1 MNFVYGRPVR
11 PKEFLGRESE
21 LLTIFNRLRNKESTA
36 IVGEPHIGKTS
47 LLLLIAD
54 RDTREHFLKD
64 DAKKLVVSF
73 KDLQPVSAEY
83 TACEF
88 WQEALEPLQDKP
100 GHSSI
105 AARLNY
111 VKEQSYSNNAL
122 RRLFQNI
129 YERGQTLVLL
139 LDEFDRLLSHPNF
152 KDPSF
157 FAGIR
162 SLSTITGGLVI
173 VTSSRLAI
181 AEMNRRGHELLGG
194 NVETSPFFNN
204 YIEVKL
210 RPFTS
215 ETATQLLQR
224 TPNIFTPQ
232 EISFIRRV
240 AGRHPYLLQA
250 MAATLYE
257 APKGAERQIQAAEAF
272 YQRIGFHFD
281 TLWQALDDK
290 AKTTAVI
297 LSLMDLDGYS
307 AGSSFSYGEIENT
320 EAFDTELRNLA
331 DLGLAE
337 KIQDGQKIDL
347 KHGLIWRGEKWTI
360 GAQAFTWWVRDI
372 VISKSRKLKEYDE
385 WLAAKKYK
393 FLLTEQQWND
403 LTKLVKS
410 TPEFLTKGVSALA
423 KSILQE
429 VTGIK

>member
-47 LLLLIAD
+47 VLLLIAD
-54 RDTREHFLKD
+54 KDTQELFLKD
-64 DAKKLVVSF
+64 NAKKMVVVF

-83 TACEF
+83 TPSEF
-88 WQEALEPLQDKP
+88 WQEVLEPLQDKP

-105 AARLNY
+105 ATRLNNA
-111 VKEQSYSNNAL
+111 KEQNYSNGTL
-122 RRLFQNI
+122 KKLFQNI
-129 YERGQTLVLL
+129 EDRGQTVVLL

-162 SLSTITGGLVI
+162 SLSTITGGLVVI
-173 VTSSRLAI
+173 TSSRLTI
-181 AEMNRRGHELLGG
+181 AEMNNKGQGLLGE
-194 NVETSPFFNN
+194 NIETSPFFNN
-204 YIEVKL
+204 FIEVKL

-215 ETATQLLQR
+215 ETATKLLQR
-224 TPNIFTPQ
+224 IPDTFTFQ
-232 EISFIRRV
+232 EIAFIRRV

-257 APKGAERQIQAAEAF
+257 TPKNAEREIQAAETF
-272 YQRIGFHFD
+272 YSRISFHFD
-281 TLWQALDDK
+281 TLWSALDDK

-307 AGSSFSYGEIENT
+307 AGSSFSYGEIENVN
-320 EAFDTELRNLA
+320 EFDAELRYLA

-337 KIQDGQKIDL
+337 KNYDGRKIDI
-347 KHGLIWRGEKWTI
+347 KHGLVWRGEPWTI
-360 GAQAFTWWVRDI
+360 GAQAFTWWVRDV
-372 VISKSRKLKEYDE
+372 VISRSRKLKEYDE
-385 WLAAKKYK
+385 WLAAKRYK
-393 FLLTEQQWND
+393 LLLTEQQWSD
-403 LTKLVKS
+403 LNRIVKS
-410 TPEFLTKGVSALA
+410 APEFLTKGVGTLA
-423 KSILQE
+423 KSI
-429 VTGIK
+429 IKEIMGMK

>member
-47 LLLLIAD
+47 VLLLIAD
-54 RDTREHFLKD
+54 KDTQELFLED
-64 DAKKLVVSF
+64 DAKKKVVVF

-83 TACEF
+83 TPSEF
-88 WQEALEPLQDKP
+88 WKEVLEPLQDKP

-105 AARLNY
+105 TTRLNNA
-111 VKEQSYSNNAL
+111 KEQNYSNGTL
-122 RRLFQNI
+122 KKLFLNI
-129 YERGQTLVLL
+129 EDRGQTVVLL

-162 SLSTITGGLVI
+162 SLSTTTGGLVVI
-173 VTSSRLAI
+173 TSSRLTI
-181 AEMNRRGHELLGG
+181 AEMNSKGQGLLGE

-204 YIEVKL
+204 FIEVKL

-215 ETATQLLQR
+215 EVATKLLQR
-224 TPNIFTPQ
+224 VPSIFTDQ

-240 AGRHPYLLQA
+240 AGRHPFLLQA

-257 APKGAERQIQAAEAF
+257 TPIGIDRHIEAAEKF
-272 YQRIGFHFD
+272 YNRINFHFD
-281 TLWQALDDK
+281 TLWNALDDK

-307 AGSSFSYGEIENT
+307 AGSIFSYGEIENT
-320 EAFDTELRNLA
+320 NAFDAELKSLA

-337 KIQDGQKIDL
+337 KVQDGQKIDL
-347 KHGLIWRGEKWTI
+347 KRGLIWQGEKWTI

-385 WLAAKKYK
+385 WLADKRYK
-393 FLLTEQQWND
+393 LILTEQQWNN
-403 LTKLVKS
+403 LTKIVKGA
-410 TPEFLTKGVSALA
+410 PEFVTKSISALA
-423 KSILQE
+423 KSIIKE
-429 VTGIK
+429 ITGMK